1 MRRGRF
7 DTPPSSPP
15 PSPPSLVVHIHLHTF
30 IYTTFICTRTCTRTQ
45 SHIHVHMHVCKCT
58 RSSTRPPANTRA
70 RLGLAREPRA
80 WLALRVL
87 TLRHRPLHHPSRCPP
102 PLLPFRAPTH
112 SPHHFAREFM
122 AVLLV
127 YECLWPCCRVRVYV
141 STVWAAW
148 SRKKV
153 RTLYAAGADRVW
165 CVLCTSIARGH
176 VCFSRLLLSSAKG
189 HAWRNVEIS
198 LKDTLHNPQSQKRPA
213 ERPESA
219 N

>member
-1 MRRGRF
+1 
-7 DTPPSSPP
+7 
-15 PSPPSLVVHIHLHTF
+15 
-30 IYTTFICTRTCTRTQ
+30 
-45 SHIHVHMHVCKCT
+45 
-58 RSSTRPPANTRA
+58 
-70 RLGLAREPRA
+70 
-80 WLALRVL
+80 
-87 TLRHRPLHHPSRCPP
+87 
-102 PLLPFRAPTH
+102 
-112 SPHHFAREFM
+112 M

-141 STVWAAW
+141 RTVWAAW
-148 SRKKV
+148 PRKKV